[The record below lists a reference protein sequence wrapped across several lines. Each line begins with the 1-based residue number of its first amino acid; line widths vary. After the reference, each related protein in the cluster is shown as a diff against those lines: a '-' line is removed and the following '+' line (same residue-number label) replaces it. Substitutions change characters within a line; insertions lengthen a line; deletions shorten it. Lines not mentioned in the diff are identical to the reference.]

1 MDRPLESIFRE
12 HRPEPPP
19 GFVEALEAR
28 LVDEVGRARR
38 PVNPLRASVALTAGL
53 ATTLVVL
60 GLSGLLPW
68 NLGAVDRGEAKLD
81 CTTVV
86 TVRMERRPTVVAAKT
101 GELRLHYRVTPVR
114 HSVRRCHAPGGGST
128 PP

>member
-19 GFVEALEAR
+19 GFVEALEER
-28 LVDEVGRARR
+28 LVGELRMARR
-38 PVNPLRASVALTAGL
+38 SVKPLRASMALTAGL
-53 ATTLVVL
+53 ATTLLVL

-68 NLGAVDRGEAKLD
+68 NLGAADRGEAKPD

-86 TVRMERRPTVVAAKT
+86 TVRMERRPTMVVAKT

-114 HSVRRCHAPGGGST
+114 H
-128 PP
+128 